1 MQVAYHRAMNETEK
15 KISEMETDEP
25 APESPR
31 RLRRRIKL
39 GELINFSGGA
49 SRVAQTSGTPKSHIS
64 ALLSGKRGIGDVW
77 AARVE
82 KLYSLP
88 LGWFDSDPGYV
99 DEVTTP
105 TARGVPQGKRS
116 GSNLGLSR
124 PAAPMDVATAFEVLG
139 KSLAQ
144 LDEIGRQQIQP
155 LFEALIKNPEN
166 AIQYG
171 KRYTASFSAA
181 QQDDSLE
188 T

>member
-1 MQVAYHRAMNETEK
+1 MNETDK
-15 KISEMETDEP
+15 KISATDEP

-31 RLRRRIKL
+31 RIRRRLKL
-39 GELINFSGGA
+39 GELINFKGGA
-49 SRVAQTSGTPKSHIS
+49 SRVARVTETPKSHIS
-64 ALLSGKRGIGDVW
+64 ALLSGKRGIGDAW

-82 KLYSLP
+82 KLYALP

-105 TARGVPQGKRS
+105 TSRGMPPGRRS
-116 GSNLGLSR
+116 GAGLGLSR

-166 AIQYG
+166 ASHYG
-171 KRYTASFSAA
+171 KRYTASFNAA
-181 QQDDSLE
+181 QQDDTLKS
-188 T
+188 